1 MALDEEPTLDLYLPY
16 TQIHLDNLGAAAANM
31 SWIVRTTDRPMNLA
45 SGLARAVRRIDPEVV
60 AAQVR
65 PLDQYLAEAM
75 GPRRFSLSLMSAFAL
90 AALAL
95 AITGIYAVV
104 MYSVS
109 QRAREFALRAVLGAQ
124 RTDLMW
130 LVVRQGVTPALTG
143 IAVGLAVAVA
153 ATSALS
159 TLLFGLSAMDPATF
173 AAVPLV
179 LLFVAVI
186 ACLGPGLRASS
197 NSLVR

>member
-1 MALDEEPTLDLYLPY
+1 
-16 TQIHLDNLGAAAANM
+16 
-31 SWIVRTTDRPMNLA
+31 MNLA
-45 SGLARAVRRIDPEVV
+45 SGLARAVRRIDPELA

-109 QRAREFALRAVLGAQ
+109 QRAREFALRSVLGAQ
-124 RTDLMW
+124 RTDLLW
-130 LVVRQGVTPALTG
+130 LVVRQGVTPALMG
-143 IAVGLAVAVA
+143 IAVGLAVAAA

-159 TLLFGLSAMDPATF
+159 TLLFGLSAMDPTTF

-179 LLFVAVI
+179 LFFVAVI

-197 NSLVR
+197 SSLVR

>member
-1 MALDEEPTLDLYLPY
+1 
-16 TQIHLDNLGAAAANM
+16 
-31 SWIVRTTDRPMNLA
+31 MNLA
-45 SGLARAVRRIDPEVV
+45 SGLARAVRRIDPELA

-65 PLDQYLAEAM
+65 PLDQYLAESM

-109 QRAREFALRAVLGAQ
+109 QRAREFALRSVLGAQ

-130 LVVRQGVTPALTG
+130 LVVRQGVTPALMG

-159 TLLFGLSAMDPATF
+159 TLLFGLSAMDPTTF

-179 LLFVAVI
+179 LFFVAVI

-197 NSLVR
+197 SSLVR